1 MILIS
6 VVAYGVGVA
15 NKVEPVDCEALSKV
29 RRFEET
35 LDFGLDCDLGITF
48 KGSKEA
54 FSIGGCG
61 RKAC

>member
-48 KGSKEA
+48 KGS
-54 FSIGGCG
+54 
-61 RKAC
+61 